1 MLLAEVTRLAHPASV
16 RPRRVL
22 LSTTS
27 SDAHTWN
34 LVFLQL
40 LLEDSGHEVV
50 NLGPCVPDDLLL
62 ATARTMRPDAIIV
75 SSVNG
80 LAGVDGPHAARAIRS
95 CPETREIPMIIGGK
109 LGISPGARDGTVSAL
124 IAAGYDSVFADEA
137 DPESLLGELGQ
148 LAGRRDA
155 AGARGA

>member
-1 MLLAEVTRLAHPASV
+1 MSSAAVTHV
-16 RPRRVL
+16 RRRVL

-34 LVFLQL
+34 LVFLQM

-62 ATARTMRPDAIIV
+62 ATARATRPDAIVV

-80 LAGVDGPHAARAIRS
+80 LAGVDGTRAAHAVRS
-95 CPETREIPMIIGGK
+95 CPETRAIPMIIGGK
-109 LGISPGARDGTVSAL
+109 LGISQGSRDGTVAAL
-124 IAAGYDSVFADEA
+124 LDAGYDSVFADEA
-137 DPESLLGELGQ
+137 DPESVLGELEQ
-148 LAGRRDA
+148 LAGRA
-155 AGARGA
+155 ATP